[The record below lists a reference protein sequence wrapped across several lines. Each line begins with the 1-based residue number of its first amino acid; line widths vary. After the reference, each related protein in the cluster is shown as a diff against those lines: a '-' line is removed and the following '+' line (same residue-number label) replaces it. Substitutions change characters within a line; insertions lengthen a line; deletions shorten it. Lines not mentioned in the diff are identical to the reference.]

1 MSYKQQ
7 QDAVEDDWEQAA
19 DLSQQASQMHIS
31 QQQQQQQQ
39 QQQASFR
46 PQANT
51 FVPGSQPF
59 YPQQYYQQGGY
70 PSQQQTYGAQ
80 GAYPQYGQGGYGYQQ
95 QGGYGGGYGAQYGAQ
110 QTYQPQVL
118 QRNQAPPTQIAKKP
132 GSFFRRL
139 ALI

>member
-31 QQQQQQQQ
+31 QQQQQQ

-118 QRNQAPPTQIAKKP
+118 QRNAPPPQITKKP
-132 GSFFRRL
+132 GSFFRIL
-139 ALI
+139 LLI